1 MYVDNFIRLAENQA
15 VTTTAFTTN
24 NVDLSLARDIGE
36 GGELALVF
44 SPTSTLTTASG
55 TATING
61 QVVASKYPL
70 YFVGKTVT
78 INVATPAVITLQAG
92 THTLV
97 TGSPIVFA
105 NSGGALP
112 TGLTAGTTYYVIN
125 TTSTSTFQVASSE
138 ANALAGTAIATT
150 GAGSGT
156 HTFSQVGYLYVG
168 DSGAMG
174 HTELNPTG
182 ASIAVPMVAEIN
194 PRIASY
200 GQRYLAGLIAVGNV
214 ALNGGSFTVDL
225 VTTIQDGRKF
235 HASGFTVL

>member
-55 TATING
+55 TAGING
-61 QVVASKYPL
+61 QVVVSKYPL
-70 YFVGKTVT
+70 YFIAKTVT
-78 INVATPAVITLQAG
+78 MTIASPGVITLGSG
-92 THTLV
+92 THTLQ

-105 NSGGALP
+105 TTGALP
-112 TGLTAGTTYYVIN
+112 TGLNNTDTFYVIN
-125 TTSTSTFQVASSE
+125 TGSTSTFRVASTE
-138 ANALAGTAIATT
+138 ANALAGTAINTSGT
-150 GAGSGT
+150 QSGT
-156 HTFSQVGYLYVG
+156 HTITQVGYLYVG
-168 DSGAMG
+168 DSGIMG

-182 ASIAVPMVAEIN
+182 AGIAVPMVAEIN
-194 PRIASY
+194 PRIASL
-200 GQRYLAGLIAVGNV
+200 GQRYLSGLISV
-214 ALNGGSFTVDL
+214 ATNALTAGTFTVDL